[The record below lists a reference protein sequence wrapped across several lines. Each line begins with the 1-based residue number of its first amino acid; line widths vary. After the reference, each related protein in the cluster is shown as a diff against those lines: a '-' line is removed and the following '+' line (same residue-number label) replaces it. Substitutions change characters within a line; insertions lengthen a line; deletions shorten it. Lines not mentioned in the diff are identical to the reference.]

1 MLNKRRSLKI
11 PLCVSRVRSKCNE
24 FAQRSLLLYSS
35 TRGESVQAS
44 ELGPNQLSME
54 HLKKK
59 RKRVARSYGFWQG
72 LENQKEFIERISHE
86 LGIKEVL
93 NYFD

>member
-1 MLNKRRSLKI
+1 MLDRRRPLRI
-11 PLCVSRVRSKCNE
+11 PLCVFRVRSKCKE
-24 FAQRSLLLYSS
+24 LEQRSLLLYSS
-35 TRGESVQAS
+35 TGGESVQAT
-44 ELGPNQLSME
+44 ELAPNQPVIE
-54 HLKKK
+54 HLGKK

>member
-1 MLNKRRSLKI
+1 
-11 PLCVSRVRSKCNE
+11 
-24 FAQRSLLLYSS
+24 
-35 TRGESVQAS
+35 
-44 ELGPNQLSME
+44 ME